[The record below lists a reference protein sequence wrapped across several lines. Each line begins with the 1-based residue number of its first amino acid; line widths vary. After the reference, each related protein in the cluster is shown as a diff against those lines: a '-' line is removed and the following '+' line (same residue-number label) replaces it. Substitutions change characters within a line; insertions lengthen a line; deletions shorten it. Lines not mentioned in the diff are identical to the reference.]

1 MFASG
6 AGRGYCFGIYAEC
19 AYLHTVK
26 TEHIMST
33 EKKSWVKD
41 LLVAF
46 AATTLS
52 IILTFG
58 TTAIVNRV
66 KQKQERKL
74 TALMVMGSI
83 ESFARQLEDLEKDTA
98 HRDSIA
104 TWLLSIPI
112 EDIVKYDEQLF
123 FEAIYEAIDLSAI
136 TYDKT
141 AETIFSSNIDTWKN
155 MGNFRFINNVGNC
168 FSEMNIIKDHHND
181 SVLELNA
188 VFSNISFHKGDYPG
202 STTAEKCLRNEDARA
217 QLNSLRS
224 FRVWLNFCIAELR
237 MNNRNNMR
245 YIGIS
250 EKEVMDFTDDLGA
263 AEEYENAD
271 FDKSGFL
278 MPEIE
283 TESLSTLSYAR
294 QLDSLRQVKK
304 GGGK

>member
-1 MFASG
+1 MKGVLFASG

-168 FSEMNIIKDHHND
+168 FS
-181 SVLELNA
+181 
-188 VFSNISFHKGDYPG
+188 
-202 STTAEKCLRNEDARA
+202 
-217 QLNSLRS
+217 
-224 FRVWLNFCIAELR
+224 
-237 MNNRNNMR
+237 
-245 YIGIS
+245 
-250 EKEVMDFTDDLGA
+250 
-263 AEEYENAD
+263 
-271 FDKSGFL
+271 
-278 MPEIE
+278 
-283 TESLSTLSYAR
+283 
-294 QLDSLRQVKK
+294 
-304 GGGK
+304 